1 MNLTPLQ
8 QLIIDNRKSKHSIDL
23 SIHHH
28 LDFHSVMYKLKD
40 MKKAGV
46 LIAKHIRN
54 NSHIT
59 HVTDYD
65 CDGINS
71 CVVLTKGFNN
81 QLGHSNTTSML
92 NKRKDGNGINDTMY
106 DRIVTVH
113 NKNKIDLIVMADHGS
128 SDEKNISRLVA
139 LGIEVCL
146 TDHHTIPEDNY
157 PKSATVFV
165 NPERSDN
172 EIYLPISGCFV
183 AFLVVVSA
191 YEALKGSID
200 DIEVFNNLLPF
211 VAITTISDVMA
222 LNIPINRAVCQVGF
236 NEMNSLRNKLWL
248 VFKKMF
254 SINTTLDHVSVGFV
268 IGPLINTGNRVG
280 QEDLAYKVLISED
293 METSTRL
300 IKEMIKFSNYRKK
313 EQKKL
318 FVEAELQLVD
328 SPYENCAVLVLETEL
343 AIGGVIAGQI
353 GEAYSRPTVCFVD
366 DGTNILH
373 GSARVI
379 LPSLN
384 ILEMFR
390 AIDSIDKDIFVKFG
404 GHKQA
409 AGCTINKNK
418 VEDFKKLLNEQTPVN
433 KNKPLMCIDATIK
446 PSEITPSL
454 VHEMD
459 LFKPYG
465 KEFDRPIFK
474 TRLKLKYIMQFGNIV
489 KFIFKDGTRDIE
501 GIYFPNSFSTFDN
514 KFPKEYFER
523 DESLDVIFG
532 LEFSNFAGSTTI
544 QLKVIDVIKI

>member
-23 SIHHH
+23 SQHHK
-28 LDFHSVMYKLKD
+28 LDFHGEMYKLSD
-40 MKKAGV
+40 MKEAGE
-46 LIAKHIRN
+46 LIAKHVRVKA
-54 NSHIT
+54 HIA
-59 HVTDYD
+59 HVHDYD

-71 CVVLTKGFNN
+71 GVVLYKGFTK
-81 QLGHSNTTSML
+81 QLGHDNNTMFC
-92 NKRKDGNGINDTMY
+92 NKRKDGNGINDILFE
-106 DRIVTVH
+106 RIATVH
-113 NKNKIDLIVMADHGS
+113 KVNKIDLIVMADHGS
-128 SDEKNISRLVA
+128 SDERNISRLVA

-146 TDHHTIPEDNY
+146 TDHHTIPPDDY

-165 NPERSDN
+165 NPERADN

-191 YEALKGSID
+191 YEALRGSID
-200 DIEVFNNLLPF
+200 DIEVFNDLLPF

-222 LNIPINRAVCQVGF
+222 LNIPMNRAVCEVGF

-248 VFKKMF
+248 TFKKMF

-280 QEDLAYKVLISED
+280 QEDLAYSVLISED
-293 METSTRL
+293 METSTIL

-328 SPYENCAVLVLETEL
+328 SPYHNCAVLVLETEL

-353 GEAYSRPTVCFVD
+353 CEAYSRPTVCFID
-366 DGTNILH
+366 DGSGILG
-373 GSARVI
+373 GSAR
-379 LPSLN
+379 LSTPGLN
-384 ILEMFR
+384 IRDIFETI
-390 AIDSIDKDIFVKFG
+390 AAIDKDIFIRFG

-409 AGCTINKNK
+409 AGCTIHKNK
-418 VEDFKKLLNEQTPVN
+418 IDDFRRLLNEQIPVN
-433 KNKPLMCIDATIK
+433 DIK
-446 PSEITPSL
+446 PVIHIDKTLKASEITPSL

-489 KFIFKDGTRDIE
+489 KFIFKDDTRDIE

-523 DESLDVIFG
+523 DESLDVVFG

-544 QLKVIDVIKI
+544 QLKVIDVIKL